1 MAKMTMAEMRAEAIR
16 LAQEQIQYSEN
27 FENAGQNAKAVA
39 VEVNGQ
45 EIWVEYKATVKQWT
59 KTQKSDP
66 YDPFVKEAEWQDEL
80 HRREVKA
87 EEAKRN
93 KEKKITKQTKKDE

>member
-1 MAKMTMAEMRAEAIR
+1 MAEMRKEALR
-16 LAQEQIQYSEN
+16 LALEQIQYGEN

-45 EIWVEYKATVKQWT
+45 EIWVENKLTVKQWT
-59 KTQKSDP
+59 KTQKADP

-80 HRREVKA
+80 HRREVNA
-87 EEAKRN
+87 EEARRK
-93 KEKKITKQTKKDE
+93 KEKKIAKQTKKDE